1 MFWDTL
7 GWVYSRSNDLVPAEA
22 YLKAAWTLSA
32 SPMIGGHLGHVYE
45 QQRKKEAALRMYQLA
60 YTASPSLIVPPLSA
74 VAPVFRKD
82 ASALE
87 KDIRRLGGKPES
99 SAFTDDLNRMRTFKL
114 PRIVSGT
121 AKAEFF
127 LLIGP
132 GGKAEAKFISGSDS
146 LKGVQ
151 KALESTNYNQPF
163 PDEHPTRI
171 LRRGI
176 VGCYQYTGCSFVLLS
191 PDTVS
196 SIQ

>member
-1 MFWDTL
+1 MDTL
-7 GWVYSRSNDLVPAEA
+7 CKPNDRRTSRPRIR
-22 YLKAAWTLSA
+22 AAKKERSSA
-32 SPMIGGHLGHVYE
+32 SHVSTRVHCE
-45 QQRKKEAALRMYQLA
+45 PVTDRA
-60 YTASPSLIVPPLSA
+60 PLSA
-74 VAPVFRKD
+74 GAPVFRKD

-87 KDIRRLGGKPES
+87 KDIRRLGGKPEP
-99 SAFTDDLNRMRTFKL
+99 SAFTDDLNRMRTFEL

-163 PDEHPTRI
+163 PDEPPREYFVVESSAVTNTLAARSCFCRPTQS
-171 LRRGI
+171 LRF
-176 VGCYQYTGCSFVLLS
+176 SKLS
-191 PDTVS
+191 DGWTRS
-196 SIQ
+196 TWEE